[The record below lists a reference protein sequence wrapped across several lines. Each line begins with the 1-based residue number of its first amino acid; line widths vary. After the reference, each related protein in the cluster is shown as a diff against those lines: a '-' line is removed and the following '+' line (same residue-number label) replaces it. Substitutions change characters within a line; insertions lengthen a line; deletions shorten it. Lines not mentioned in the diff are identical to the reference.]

1 VINCLFA
8 YYAAIGA
15 MTSGDVRFISLN
27 SFTQF
32 AIDFKIVDKK
42 SKFLK
47 QSDLDTLFIAIDSI
61 AARVQCV
68 TRILSHAERRAW
80 HPGSSL
86 LALPEALNSHP
97 PELTPLAGFPIVP
110 HLQST
115 ASQGRRGGETHRQL
129 LPESPRFP

>member
-1 VINCLFA
+1 MINCIFA

-32 AIDFKIVDKK
+32 AIDFAIVDKK

-68 TRILSHAERRAW
+68 ARVHVPRIPFGSIPAGGPLRR
-80 HPGSSL
+80 
-86 LALPEALNSHP
+86 
-97 PELTPLAGFPIVP
+97 
-110 HLQST
+110 
-115 ASQGRRGGETHRQL
+115 SQK
-129 LPESPRFP
+129 PKPSP